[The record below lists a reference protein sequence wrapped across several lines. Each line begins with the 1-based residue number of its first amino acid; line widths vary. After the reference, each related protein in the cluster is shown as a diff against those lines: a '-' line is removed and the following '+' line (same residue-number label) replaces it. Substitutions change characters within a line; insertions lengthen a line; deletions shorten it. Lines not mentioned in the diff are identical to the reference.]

1 MFSGELFMWPTLM
14 SPTTVKESQ
23 KGGKKQGIP
32 EVAGFRGE
40 SLFYPAS
47 VETPA
52 DHTGVAVKIFS
63 GVKSPSGLG
72 WENKTV

>member
-1 MFSGELFMWPTLM
+1 MFSGKLSIWPTLM

-32 EVAGFRGE
+32 EVAVFRGE
-40 SLFYPAS
+40 SLFDPAS

-52 DHTGVAVKIFS
+52 DHPGVGVKIFS
-63 GVKSPSGLG
+63 GVKSPSGLE
-72 WENKTV
+72 WKNKTV